1 MFINMDWTR
10 VRCKPNP
17 TAWVAA
23 LPVTLIFSLLFGFH
37 YKNRWNQSYLDCTHL
52 FLMLITR
59 YSLWNS
65 LIVTLSTKLTTTGD
79 EFENLCSFLSLFS
92 CLFSLFSFMFHECSV
107 SNITIYVTYVL
118 IRTFVG
124 TNLNPLWEKFLVPSE
139 GKDCMELNYQ
149 LHKRILCFFFI
160 KKKKKG
166 KKSDLYCL
174 QRVASSHPY

>member
-1 MFINMDWTR
+1 MKS
-10 VRCKPNP
+10 V
-17 TAWVAA
+17 
-23 LPVTLIFSLLFGFH
+23 LPWLH
-37 YKNRWNQSYLDCTHL
+37 
-52 FLMLITR
+52 
-59 YSLWNS
+59 S
-65 LIVTLSTKLTTTGD
+65 LISHANNKIFLV
-79 EFENLCSFLSLFS
+79 EFFNCDSVCKIDHNWRWVEILCSFLSLFS

-149 LHKRILCFFFI
+149 LHKRILCFFFK